1 MNNLCE
7 SLKNCIESYAPEH
20 QGKVIDLLRE
30 YADGLRN
37 GNLDENNLRSKGMEL
52 KAQAQ

>member
-1 MNNLCE
+1 MNNLYE

-20 QGKVIDLLRE
+20 QGKVIDLLYQ
-30 YADGLRN
+30 YAEALRN
-37 GNLDENNLRSKGMEL
+37 GNLDKYYFDAKAYEL